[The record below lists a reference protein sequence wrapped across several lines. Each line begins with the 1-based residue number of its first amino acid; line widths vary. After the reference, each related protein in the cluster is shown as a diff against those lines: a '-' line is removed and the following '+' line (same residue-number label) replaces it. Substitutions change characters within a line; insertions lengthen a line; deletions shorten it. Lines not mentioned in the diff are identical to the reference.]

1 MEINLMPVVK
11 IRPKGQVTIPAEIL
25 QAWQIHSN
33 DKINVNLVNGVVGR
47 SRYRGG
53 KTKTLQIYKAGDYF
67 EKKLE
72 NNP

>member
-1 MEINLMPVVK
+1 LNQWGYFENSPNSNA
-11 IRPKGQVTIPAEIL
+11 QAEL
-25 QAWQIHSN
+25 RKKRTVRLALRWTKS
-33 DKINVNLVNGVVGR
+33 
-47 SRYRGG
+47 YRGG